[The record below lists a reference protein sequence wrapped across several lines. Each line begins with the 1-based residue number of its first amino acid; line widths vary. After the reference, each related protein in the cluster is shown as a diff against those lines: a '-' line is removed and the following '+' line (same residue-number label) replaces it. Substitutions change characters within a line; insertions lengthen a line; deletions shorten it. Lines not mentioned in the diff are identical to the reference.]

1 MLKLSPYTRQFRSE
15 FLQARTLAFDSA
27 VTNAGPDLPAKTGV
41 PWAQRFIDHLRANL
55 RTLSIGSPA
64 QLIKEIVKIGSDP
77 DFREFVAYCEF
88 ARRPKKHAMSKLY
101 DLVEKLFDYKAM
113 CRDLVSGAYAVVKQQ
128 RLRICPYCHLHHLNL
143 HTAPGKK
150 LTLRPPL
157 DHFYP
162 KGRYPYLATA
172 LFNLVPSC
180 EQCNSRIKLARD
192 PRDPAL
198 RAPLV
203 HPFDTRK
210 RLSFVSGWHS
220 ALPLDQIVSCKD
232 FQFGLAGVCAD
243 AKDFADFFRLPE
255 RYRWYEHEL
264 LDLVNQYKRFQD
276 ADPKWKDSVEPV
288 DCILGFSALEA
299 EKRAVGLILAD
310 AARCIVSTKSTI

>member
-1 MLKLSPYTRQFRSE
+1 MLKLSPYTKKFRSE
-15 FLQARTLAFDSA
+15 FLQARTLAFDA
-27 VTNAGPDLPAKTGV
+27 AITNAGPDLRARTGV
-41 PWAQRFIDHLRANL
+41 PWAERFIDHLKANL
-55 RTLSIGSPA
+55 KALLTGGPA
-64 QLIKEIVKIGSDP
+64 QLLKEIVKIESDP
-77 DFREFVAYCEF
+77 DFQQFVAYCAL

-101 DLVEKLFDYKAM
+101 DLVGKLFDYNAM
-113 CRDLVSGAYAVVKQQ
+113 CRDMVSGAYAVVKQQ
-128 RLRICPYCHLHHLNL
+128 GLRICPYCHLHHLNL

-150 LTLRPPL
+150 LKLRPPL

-162 KGRYPYLATA
+162 KSTYPYLATA
-172 LFNLVPSC
+172 LCNLIPSC

-192 PRDPAL
+192 PRDPGL
-198 RAPLV
+198 RAPLA

-210 RLSFVSGWHS
+210 RLSFVSGWNS
-220 ALPLDQIVSCKD
+220 VLPLDQIVSCKD
-232 FQFGLAGVCAD
+232 FQFGFAGVGAD

-276 ADPKWKDSVEPV
+276 ADPKWKATVEPI
-288 DCILGFSALEA
+288 DCILGFSAVEA

-310 AARCIVSTKSTI
+310 AAKCIVTTKTTI